1 MAAAWSG
8 SAMRLLP
15 LPLSFLSRR
24 GVRKGIY
31 LAMGDTNVSGRMG
44 SYAPRARGLYKLRR
58 NSVAYIRRF
67 SPIFLYFSLFKN
79 FIYTTIDET
88 ASLASDAFLEFFI
101 LIFLFN
107 LLEHLQLSRCPKLN
121 YRVQAKKTIPTMTYF
136 IKKLFKKYRSSP

>member
-1 MAAAWSG
+1 MYQEGWA
-8 SAMRLLP
+8 P
-15 LPLSFLSRR
+15 
-24 GVRKGIY
+24 I
-31 LAMGDTNVSGRMG
+31 
-44 SYAPRARGLYKLRR
+44 APRARGLYKLRR